1 MILRA
6 WHACGILALLTIS
19 PGIWARPLK
28 APTEPVVD
36 GTATP
41 KLTQEYF
48 QVDLAKNKLGT
59 AQLHRE
65 TAPPRP
71 GLPIAEVALT
81 LWKIATSGC
90 E

>member
-6 WHACGILALLTIS
+6 RYVWGMIVLFAFS
-19 PGIWARPLK
+19 PTIWAKPPK
-28 APTEPVVD
+28 SPTEPGVD

-41 KLTQEYF
+41 TLTQEYF
-48 QVDLAKNKLGT
+48 QADPAKNKLGK

-65 TAPPRP
+65 VASPRP
-71 GLPIAEVALT
+71 GLPVAEFALK
-81 LWKIATSGC
+81 LWKIAISGC

>member
-6 WHACGILALLTIS
+6 WYVWGTLVLLTLS
-19 PGIWARPLK
+19 PTIWAKPLK
-28 APTEPVVD
+28 VHEPAVD

-41 KLTQEYF
+41 TLTQEYF
-48 QVDLAKNKLGT
+48 QADPAKNKLGT

-65 TAPPRP
+65 VASPLP
-71 GLPIAEVALT
+71 GLPVAEVALK